1 MAELYFYKYNNAYN
15 KIVRK
20 KDTFADYQQY
30 QIGSALQ
37 NINFNPNDGITAEH
51 IINWNNDIPDYMIV
65 GDGGEIISRWFV
77 VEAQR
82 TRGGQLRL
90 SLLRDVLAD
99 NYDAVLN
106 SKCFVQKG
114 YVPNSS
120 PLIFNNENM
129 GFNQIK
135 RGETLL
141 KNNLGTPWIV
151 LYLSRYHT
159 NDSGDYAYNE
169 YTGEFIDEAGQ
180 TTADYELNSLEE
192 YKYYQYSIN
201 AYEYVLDN
209 DIVFHSIV
217 QKLRSS
223 SETEYLVSN
232 NDIEANG
239 KNTSFVKFDF
249 DSNYPIWTGSNWT
262 PVANLSLEETT
273 EIWNTLMAIYKN
285 GDSSTVN
292 NLPVNTYTGLGSQE
306 GAALLSSESGK
317 TIRVDGKVYRIVVNT
332 ESEYQTGNSAD
343 VSPASSLG
351 ISMAKELLTDFG
363 VSTTG
368 RDMDL
373 RVRWGYYSYNTKI
386 TFVETQ
392 LASNG
397 IKYDIKYNGAVTTD
411 APYEI
416 LVTPYKDVLFTDG
429 AAPFQHSG
437 DIALQWFQDIANRY
451 NGAGWVYDIQLVP
464 FVPNQFDFTNIT
476 NLDKVY
482 CYSEDAEHNQTNL
495 SVAFKIPNAS
505 FSLRYDM
512 TLDTVDNDNKI
523 SNETQLYRIC
533 SPNGVGE
540 YKFSPAKNGGF
551 TGFEVDCTLIP
562 FNPYIKINPVFGN
575 LYGGD
580 YNDYRGLICGGDFS
594 LPILSNSWETY
605 QLNNKYYQDIFN
617 RKIETQEYNNKWQ
630 LASNIAGA
638 VSGAAGG
645 AAMGGM
651 IGGPIGAI
659 AGGLLSATGGITDV
673 IAGQAMFREGI
684 DYQKDMFGYELGT
697 IKARAESLTR
707 TTAYNINN
715 KYFPYVEYY
724 SCTDKERQAL
734 QDKIKYNGMTVGVIG
749 TLSEY
754 LNPSETSF
762 FQGQLIEI
770 DITDDAH
777 TAHEIARELQEG
789 RRFEH

>member
-37 NINFNPNDGITAEH
+37 NINFNPNDGVTAEH

-65 GDGGEIISRWFV
+65 GDGGEIVSRWFV
-77 VEAQR
+77 MEAQR
-82 TRGGQLRL
+82 TRGGQLRI

-141 KNNLGTPWIV
+141 KNNLETPWIV
-151 LYLSRYHT
+151 LYLARY
-159 NDSGDYAYNE
+159 NNEGNYNSFKGSFVDAPE
-169 YTGEFIDEAGQ
+169 Q
-180 TTADYELNSLEE
+180 VDYELTNLSD
-192 YKYYQYSIN
+192 YKYYKYSQEAIDAGTGTELAYIPENRLQFYVPFYHPRFGIGMHGVSNAGVIN
-201 AYEYVLDN
+201 IYNPKNGPIIVPPGNYPEWTDPNSAPGAPYGAWDDLVGLYYQGLGPSIDGIAINSYDGTIEQSAYNRLTRENGKVISAGGKNYRINVSW
-209 DIVFHSIV
+209 VSA
-217 QKLRSS
+217 QKLTVIQPTSALGL
-223 SETEYLVSN
+223 EMKQLYTYVGMDTEGKQSAYYTVCDRQPGQNVDNSFLLVM
-232 NDIEANG
+232 E
-239 KNTSFVKFDF
+239 
-249 DSNYPIWTGSNWT
+249 
-262 PVANLSLEETT
+262 
-273 EIWNTLMAIYKN
+273 
-285 GDSSTVN
+285 
-292 NLPVNTYTGLGSQE
+292 
-306 GAALLSSESGK
+306 
-317 TIRVDGKVYRIVVNT
+317 
-332 ESEYQTGNSAD
+332 
-343 VSPASSLG
+343 
-351 ISMAKELLTDFG
+351 
-363 VSTTG
+363 
-368 RDMDL
+368 
-373 RVRWGYYSYNTKI
+373 
-386 TFVETQ
+386 FVETNV
-392 LASNG
+392 SN
-397 IKYDIKYNGAVTTD
+397 ITYDYNISYQKIITKDAV
-411 APYEI
+411 YEI
-416 LVTPYKDVLFTDG
+416 LAAPLYDITFTDG
-429 AAPFQHSG
+429 SQIINHAG
-437 DIALQWFQDIANRY
+437 DIALQWFQDIINKYKASNF
-451 NGAGWVYDIQLVP
+451 AYDIQIVP
-464 FVPNQFDFTNIT
+464 YCQIDQTNIT
-476 NLDKVY
+476 DFEKTYCVY
-482 CYSEDAEHNQTNL
+482 NNAEVQTKKA
-495 SVAFKIPNAS
+495 VAFMLPSAS
-505 FSLRYDM
+505 FSLQLNFNIEFNSDY
-512 TLDTVDNDNKI
+512 KI
-523 SNETQLYRIC
+523 SNETEVFRFV
-533 SPNGVGE
+533 SPNGVGDYE
-540 YKFSPAKNGGF
+540 FSPAKNGGI
-551 TGFEVDCTLIP
+551 TAFEVDCTLIP

-575 LYGGD
+575 LYGRD
-580 YNDYRGLICGGDFS
+580 YNDYRGLICQGDFS

-630 LASNIAGA
+630 LASNIAGS

-659 AGGLLSATGGITDV
+659 AGGLLSAAGGITDV

-707 TTAYNINN
+707 TTSYNINN

-754 LNPSETSF
+754 LNPTETSF

>member
-65 GDGGEIISRWFV
+65 GDGGEIVSRWFV
-77 VEAQR
+77 MEAQR
-82 TRGGQLRL
+82 TRGGQLRI

-114 YVPNSS
+114 YVPDSS

-141 KNNLGTPWIV
+141 KNNLETPWLV
-151 LYLSRYHT
+151 LYLARY
-159 NDSGDYAYNE
+159 NNNGEYNSF
-169 YTGEFIDEAGQ
+169 TGSFNEEVTSAP
-180 TTADYELNSLEE
+180 ADYELDSLSE
-192 YKYYQYSIN
+192 YKYYNWSDQIPISTWESRLEYVPQNSFLFELPYIRLAGTTVSSSHQAIISRNGISNSTIGTGNLNINYPYLRSGFQLSIN
-201 AYEYVLDN
+201 GLPGTYDNLANILYGATEIVDNAEVLSYMPAQGTSRICTQNTYNDVLNENGKIIQVGDKRYRIGVRTSSWDSGQVTSINKDSELGIAMKNTYQYINNMVYTDRLDN
-209 DIVFHSIV
+209 VDNFLSVSCSEHISIS
-217 QKLRSS
+217 LTI
-223 SETEYLVSN
+223 SEIGGVE
-232 NDIEANG
+232 
-239 KNTSFVKFDF
+239 KTS
-249 DSNYPIWTGSNWT
+249 
-262 PVANLSLEETT
+262 
-273 EIWNTLMAIYKN
+273 
-285 GDSSTVN
+285 
-292 NLPVNTYTGLGSQE
+292 
-306 GAALLSSESGK
+306 
-317 TIRVDGKVYRIVVNT
+317 
-332 ESEYQTGNSAD
+332 
-343 VSPASSLG
+343 
-351 ISMAKELLTDFG
+351 
-363 VSTTG
+363 
-368 RDMDL
+368 
-373 RVRWGYYSYNTKI
+373 YSYNI
-386 TFVETQ
+386 T
-392 LASNG
+392 
-397 IKYDIKYNGAVTTD
+397 YNGAETSD

-416 LVTPYKDVLFTDG
+416 LATPYYNISFVDG
-429 AAPFQHSG
+429 SETINHRG
-437 DIALQWFQDIANRY
+437 DIANQWFQEIINKFNTSNFA
-451 NGAGWVYDIQLVP
+451 YDLQLVP
-464 FVPNQFDFTNIT
+464 YCPVDVTNIT
-476 NLDKVY
+476 TFEKTYLT
-482 CYSEDAEHNQTNL
+482 YSGGTKTA
-495 SVAFKIPNAS
+495 VAFKISQAS
-505 FSLRYDM
+505 FTAQYQLNLTFDSNY
-512 TLDTVDNDNKI
+512 KI
-523 SNETQLYRIC
+523 SNETEKFRFV
-533 SPNGVGE
+533 SPNGVGDYE
-540 YKFSPAKNGGF
+540 FSPAKNGGVSY
-551 TGFEVDCTLIP
+551 FEVDCTLIP
-562 FNPYIKINPVFGN
+562 FHPYIKVNPVFSN
-575 LYGGD
+575 LYGQD
-580 YNDYRGLICGGDFS
+580 FNDYRGLICGGDFS
-594 LPILSNSWETY
+594 LPILNNSWETY

-651 IGGPIGAI
+651 IGSPIGAI
-659 AGGLLSATGGITDV
+659 AGGLLSAAGGITDV

-697 IKARAESLTR
+697 IKAHAESLTR

-754 LNPSETSF
+754 LNPTETSF

>member
-30 QIGSALQ
+30 QICSAMQ
-37 NINFNPNDGITAEH
+37 NINFNPNDGITAER

-77 VEAQR
+77 MEAQR

-141 KNNLGTPWIV
+141 KNELGTPWLV
-151 LYLSRYHT
+151 LYLSRYNGEGEYNSFT
-159 NDSGDYAYNE
+159 GDFVDVPE
-169 YTGEFIDEAGQ
+169 TV
-180 TTADYELNSLEE
+180 DYEFNSLSE
-192 YKYYQYSIN
+192 YKYYKYSQEAIDAGSGTELSYIPQNRLQFYVPFNHARFGIGLHGVNNSGAVNIYNPTGGPIVVPPGIYPEWTNENTAPGVASEAWSDLVGLYNQGFSASVDGIAIN
-201 AYEYVLDN
+201 SYDGTIEQSAYNLLSRENGKVISAGGKNYRINVAWAPA
-209 DIVFHSIV
+209 
-217 QKLRSS
+217 QKLTTIQPTSALGLEMKQALYTWAGMS
-223 SETEYLVSN
+223 TEGKQSAYYTVCDRPPNESVDNSYLLVMS
-232 NDIEANG
+232 
-239 KNTSFVKFDF
+239 
-249 DSNYPIWTGSNWT
+249 
-262 PVANLSLEETT
+262 
-273 EIWNTLMAIYKN
+273 
-285 GDSSTVN
+285 
-292 NLPVNTYTGLGSQE
+292 
-306 GAALLSSESGK
+306 
-317 TIRVDGKVYRIVVNT
+317 
-332 ESEYQTGNSAD
+332 
-343 VSPASSLG
+343 
-351 ISMAKELLTDFG
+351 
-363 VSTTG
+363 
-368 RDMDL
+368 
-373 RVRWGYYSYNTKI
+373 
-386 TFVETQ
+386 FVETNV
-392 LASNG
+392 S
-397 IKYDIKYNGAVTTD
+397 DITYNYNIVYNKTQTKD
-411 APYEI
+411 SVYEI
-416 LVTPYKDVLFTDG
+416 LAAPLYDITFTDG
-429 AAPFQHSG
+429 TETINHAG
-437 DIALQWFQDIANRY
+437 DIALQWFQDVINKY
-451 NGAGWVYDIQLVP
+451 NASGFAYDLQIVP
-464 FVPNQFDFTNIT
+464 YCQIDQTNIT
-476 NLDKVY
+476 DFAKTY
-482 CYSEDAEHNQTNL
+482 CEHLASGVQTK
-495 SVAFKIPNAS
+495 SAVAFMLQAAS
-505 FSLRYDM
+505 FSLE
-512 TLDTVDNDNKI
+512 LDLDIEFDSDYKM
-523 SNETQLYRIC
+523 SNETEVFRFV
-533 SPNGVGE
+533 SPNGVGDYE
-540 YKFSPAKNGGF
+540 FSPAKNGGV
-551 TGFEVDCTLIP
+551 TAFEVDCTLIP

-580 YNDYRGLICGGDFS
+580 YNDYRGLICQGDFS
-594 LPILSNSWETY
+594 MPILSNSWETY

-630 LASNIAGA
+630 LASNITGA

-659 AGGLLSATGGITDV
+659 AGGLLSAAGGITDV

>member
-77 VEAQR
+77 MEAQR

-114 YVPNSS
+114 YVPNTS

-141 KNNLGTPWIV
+141 KNKLETPWLV
-151 LYLSRYHT
+151 LYLARYK
-159 NDSGDYAYNE
+159 NDGSYNSF
-169 YTGEFIDEAGQ
+169 TGNFYEQ
-180 TTADYELNSLEE
+180 PTTSQADYDLDSIEE
-192 YKYYQYSIN
+192 YKYYFWTQHMPFYIPTNSLRFGVPFYKRAPVVGGGTIITKFYYELSASGTRVSTEPWPPGYDYPMWESYSHDITNPNELFSELVEIYNN
-201 AYEYVLDN
+201 AFSLSNGIQVNSY
-209 DIVFHSIV
+209 
-217 QKLRSS
+217 SS
-223 SETEYLVSN
+223 SYVCDDNSYY
-232 NDIEANG
+232 D
-239 KNTSFVKFDF
+239 
-249 DSNYPIWTGSNWT
+249 
-262 PVANLSLEETT
+262 
-273 EIWNTLMAIYKN
+273 
-285 GDSSTVN
+285 
-292 NLPVNTYTGLGSQE
+292 
-306 GAALLSSESGK
+306 LLNENGK
-317 TIRVDGKVYRIVVNT
+317 TISAGGKMYRINVSVITNSQISIDFNVDVN
-332 ESEYQTGNSAD
+332 
-343 VSPASSLG
+343 SSLG
-351 ISMAKELLTDFG
+351 LGMQQI
-363 VSTTG
+363 
-368 RDMDL
+368 
-373 RVRWGYYSYNTKI
+373 Y
-386 TFVETQ
+386 VETNMRTEEREMDDFILTYHNLGELGDLTRLDINLVEIAAESTQ
-392 LASNG
+392 YT
-397 IKYDIKYNGAVTTD
+397 YDITYTKGITADT
-411 APYEI
+411 PYEI
-416 LVTPYKDVLFTDG
+416 IASPLYNITFTDG
-429 AAPFQHSG
+429 EEQINHRG
-437 DIALQWFQDIANRY
+437 DIAIQWFQDVINKY
-451 NGAGWVYDIQLVP
+451 NAAGFAYDLQIVP
-464 FVPNQFDFTNIT
+464 YCPIDVSNIT
-476 NLDKVY
+476 TFEKTYLTR
-482 CYSEDAEHNQTNL
+482 SEVKT
-495 SVAFKIPNAS
+495 SVAIMLPEAS
-505 FSLRYDM
+505 FTKQYPIILEFDSDY
-512 TLDTVDNDNKI
+512 KI
-523 SNETQLYRIC
+523 SNETEVFRFV
-533 SPNGVGE
+533 SPNGVGDYE
-540 YKFSPAKNGGF
+540 FSPAKNGGI
-551 TGFEVDCTLIP
+551 TAFEVDCTLIP

-594 LPILSNSWETY
+594 LPILNNSWETY

-651 IGGPIGAI
+651 IGGPIGAV
-659 AGGLLSATGGITDV
+659 AGGLLSAAGGITDV